1 MSAKSSDWKVYRKEW
16 YNDRVME
23 TYINSPIIDKQNDLI
38 PTNVLE
44 ESMDFY
50 MKYGIYSYQHEE
62 IPIGLPLAYKIDDGK
77 IKVKYGIHN
86 QLEMHNKVWEEIQDF
101 GKNGGSSIRGET
113 LSQDLVCPDGANT
126 CFNKINDL
134 GLWSVSWVGDNP
146 ANIEA
151 TVTDVALAKADDP
164 KTPAK
169 PSERRRGSDRNPAG
183 TASGQRGGIK
193 LSEANIKTLENL
205 RDKHNEDVG
214 DNPAK
219 KANLGALKAVFRRGA
234 GAFSTSHR
242 PSVSSRDQWAV
253 ARVKAFLKLLKS
265 GRPSNPKYTTDYDLL
280 PKDHPKSTKKHA
292 GRTLLVK
299 PPEGHHWMAY
309 KDGPVLMVGDYKPHE
324 GAVEAFEFEVIEEH
338 DDSRLIKADNHNNF
352 INESNESEV
361 MAKKDDDCGCSTEK
375 SEETTEEVKSEEVT
389 VEVVSADE
397 LPDIVEEEAEK
408 MDEEEKE
415 EEEEKEM
422 TLKELQEEIKAMRM
436 KMEELSK
443 PSHYGKEE
451 EEKED
456 EEKEEEA
463 EKSETDVE
471 PSLDVVMKSLKKYG
485 ISVYAGSKVTPA
497 PATDAPKATS
507 IDWNKMSKSWD
518 ELEEIVGEN

>member
-86 QLEMHNKVWEEIQDF
+86 QLEMHDKVWDEIKDF
-101 GKNGGSSIRGET
+101 GTNGGSSIRGET

-151 TVTDVALAKADDP
+151 TVTDVALAKSRHA
-164 KTPAK
+164 KEPAK
-169 PSERRRGSDRNPAG
+169 PSERRRGSDKNPEG
-183 TASGQRGGIK
+183 SASGERGGIK

-214 DNPAK
+214 DDPAK

-253 ARVKAFLKLLKS
+253 ARVKAFLVLLKS
-265 GRPSNPKYTTDYDLL
+265 GRPKNPKYTTDYDLL
-280 PKDHPKSTKKHA
+280 PKEHPKSTK
-292 GRTLLVK
+292 
-299 PPEGHHWMAY
+299 E
-309 KDGPVLMVGDYKPHE
+309 
-324 GAVEAFEFEVIEEH
+324 
-338 DDSRLIKADNHNNF
+338 KADKTNNF
-352 INESNESEV
+352 INESNERDV
-361 MAKKDDDCGCSTEK
+361 MTKKDDDCACSTEK
-375 SEETTEEVKSEEVT
+375 AEETEAVEEVKSEEVT

-397 LPDIVEEEAEK
+397 LPDIIEEEAEK
-408 MDEEEKE
+408 ME

-422 TLKELQEEIKAMRM
+422 TLKELQEEMKAMRE
-436 KMEELSK
+436 KIEELSK
-443 PSHYGKEE
+443 PEHYD
-451 EEKED
+451 EEKEEH

-463 EKSETDVE
+463 EKSETEVE
-471 PSLDVVMKSLKKYG
+471 PSLEVVMKSLKKYG
-485 ISVYAGSKVTPA
+485 ISVYTGSKATPA
-497 PATDAPKATS
+497 PVTDAPKVES
-507 IDWNKMSKSWD
+507 FDWNNVSKSWD

>member
-23 TYINSPIIDKQNDLI
+23 TYINAPIIDKQNDLI
-38 PTNVLE
+38 PTDVLE

-86 QLEMHNKVWEEIQDF
+86 QLEMHDKVWDEIKDF
-101 GKNGGSSIRGET
+101 GTKGGSSIRGET
-113 LSQDLVCPDGANT
+113 ISQDLVCPDGANT

-151 TVTDVALAKADDP
+151 TVTDVALAKSRHA
-164 KTPAK
+164 KEPAK
-169 PSERRRGSDRNPAG
+169 PSERRRGSDKNPEG
-183 TASGQRGGIK
+183 SASGERGGIK

-214 DNPAK
+214 DDPAK

-242 PSVSSRDQWAV
+242 PSVTSRDQWAV

-280 PKDHPKSTKKHA
+280 PKDHPKSTKKDA
-292 GRTLLVK
+292 GKTVIAK
-299 PPEGHHWMAY
+299 PPKGYHWMITR
-309 KDGPVLMVGDYKPHE
+309 DGPALMEGDYEPHD
-324 GAVEAFEFEVIEEH
+324 GAVEAYKFVLLESH
-338 DDSRLIKADNHNNF
+338 DDERIVKADKGNNF
-352 INESNESEV
+352 INKSKESED
-361 MAKKDDDCGCSTEK
+361 MTTKAEDCDCSTEK
-375 SEETTEEVKSEEVT
+375 AEETTEEVKSEEVT
-389 VEVVSADE
+389 VEVVSPEE
-397 LPDIVEEEAEK
+397 LPDIVEEAEK
-408 MDEEEKE
+408 GEHEEEEKDEHYDMKRMAEEIKALHEKVEELRKPKDEEKE
-415 EEEEKEM
+415 EEE
-422 TLKELQEEIKAMRM
+422 
-436 KMEELSK
+436 
-443 PSHYGKEE
+443 KEE
-451 EEKED
+451 DEKMDHED
-456 EEKEEEA
+456 KKKE
-463 EKSETDVE
+463 SE
-471 PSLDVVMKSLKKYG
+471 PSLEVVMKSLKKYG
-485 ISVYAGSKVTPA
+485 ISVYTGSKATPA
-497 PATDAPKATS
+497 PVTDAPKVES
-507 IDWNKMSKSWD
+507 FDWNNVSKSWD